1 MPRDSES
8 LKILSGVWASGP
20 NADRTDP
27 DDAGLNPTLNREV
40 GWPASFSDGTDL
52 PRREVFNQRFR
63 ELDGAARDA
72 MVFGIPPWSADV
84 DYPANEGLVQ
94 RQVSG
99 QVQVFTNNA
108 ATGPGSTVVDP
119 ATEGQTTWEPIGGLD
134 TRVAGV
140 VAVAGDEQVV
150 VRWGRLAL
158 SGLTGYRVQWK
169 SGGQSYSVGRQRD
182 VTATGALTATISP
195 LSNGTEYDFRV
206 AGIVGGVVQEYS
218 ADVSAT
224 PIAQFQRFTTSQA
237 SWSWPYAATR
247 ARVILKGG
255 GSGSAGG
262 GGGGAP
268 QGGAETAGGSGP
280 GDAGDGEAGSGSPG
294 GGGGGG
300 GGESGGAGG
309 NTSVTVG
316 GATHTASGGRR
327 ARGGGGGVGASTPG
341 TGRAGD
347 GGNGGGQPPALGI
360 PALGSADDQAL
371 VVAGADAGNGAMG
384 GATPG
389 GNGTRGGRGEQS
401 NEGDTETVTVTGLS
415 SSSVFAITV
424 GAGGTRGRGGDG
436 GGATGSDGS
445 DGSDGSGGWVEIHPI

>member
-27 DDAGLNPTLNREV
+27 DDSGLNPTLNREI

-52 PRREVFNQRFR
+52 PRRDVFNQRFR

-94 RQVSG
+94 RQVVG

-108 ATGPGSTVVDP
+108 DTGPASTVVDP
-119 ATEGQTTWEPIGGLD
+119 ATDGQTTWVPIGGLD

-169 SGGQSYSVGRQRD
+169 SGSQSYSVGRQRD
-182 VTATGALTATISP
+182 VTATGTLTATISP

-206 AGIVGGVVQEYS
+206 AGIVGGVVQDWS
-218 ADVSAT
+218 AEVSAT

-255 GSGSAGG
+255 
-262 GGGGAP
+262 
-268 QGGAETAGGSGP
+268 
-280 GDAGDGEAGSGSPG
+280 DG

-300 GGESGGAGG
+300 GGADPLAGGGGIGGAGG
-309 NTSVTVG
+309 G
-316 GATHTASGGRR
+316 GAESGESGGGGTS
-327 ARGGGGGVGASTPG
+327 AAGGGGG
-341 TGRAGD
+341 AGD
-347 GGNGGGQPPALGI
+347 TGGDTTVTHGVTVLRATGGEGGPGGGG
-360 PALGSADDQAL
+360 G
-371 VVAGADAGNGAMG
+371 GTNGVQG
-384 GATPG
+384 G
-389 GNGTRGGRGEQS
+389 RGGRVNGIAGYGASQAS
-401 NEGDTETVTVTGLS
+401 DYLSAAGPGGGRGADGGDGAIANRYGGRGFLALEGETVVSTLTGLS
-415 SSSVFAITV
+415 MGDSLAIVV
-424 GAGGTRGRGGDG
+424 GSGGAPGQGGGRGGSRT
-436 GGATGSDGS
+436 ATSGSAGNA
-445 DGSDGSGGWVEIHPI
+445 GSGGWVEIHPI